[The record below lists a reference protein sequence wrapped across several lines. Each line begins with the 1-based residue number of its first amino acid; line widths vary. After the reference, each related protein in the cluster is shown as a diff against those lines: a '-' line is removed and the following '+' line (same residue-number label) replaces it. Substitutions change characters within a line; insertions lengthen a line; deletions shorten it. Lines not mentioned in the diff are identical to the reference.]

1 MDSQEINKA
10 DYQEQ
15 GPKKGIVIIV
25 ITILLGTNGLLLW
38 QFFDKKNHLDQA
50 NQTIVTTTAEKDAL
64 QVQLNQF
71 KVEFEKLKTDN
82 STLQNQLT
90 EKDEQ
95 IKAKFAEIQKII
107 LLGGPAQ
114 IARAK
119 AELAKLKEMNDVYTV
134 QIDSINKVNAQLLA
148 ANDSLN
154 TNLSQERSK
163 NNSLL
168 SENDRL
174 FSKVSAGSV
183 LKAMNVKTEGFRFKS
198 NGDEVLTNKAKQV
211 QKFRT
216 KFVLAENRVIH
227 NGAIDFYVRVLGPDG
242 DVMKSTNKES
252 FKTASGDL
260 IYTIK
265 QTVEYTNSD
274 TPVDIS
280 FGKGG
285 SFEKGKYNVEIY
297 HAGAV
302 IGKSVIELK

>member
-95 IKAKFAEIQKII
+95 IKAKVAEIQKLI

-119 AELAKLKEMNDVYTV
+119 AELAKLKEMNDVYTI

-163 NNSLL
+163 NNSLS
-168 SENDRL
+168 SENNRL
-174 FSKVSAGSV
+174 FSKVSAGSI
-183 LKAMNVKTEGFRFKS
+183 LKAIDVKTEGYRFKS
-198 NGDEVLTNKAKQV
+198 NGDEVITNKAKLV
-211 QKFRT
+211 QKLRT
-216 KFVLAENRVIH
+216 KFTLAENRVID
-227 NGAIDFYVRVLGPDG
+227 NGPIDIYIRVLGPDG
-242 DVMKSTNKES
+242 DVMKSTNNES
-252 FKTASGDL
+252 FKSNNQDL
-260 IYTIK
+260 IYTVK

-280 FGKGG
+280 IAKGN
-285 SFEKGKYNVEIY
+285 SFVKGDYNVEIY
-297 HAGAV
+297 HNGV
-302 IGKSVIELK
+302 QIGRSKINLK

>member
-95 IKAKFAEIQKII
+95 IKAKVAEIQKLI

-119 AELAKLKEMNDVYTV
+119 AELAKLKEMNDVYTI

-174 FSKVSAGSV
+174 FSKVSAGSI
-183 LKAMNVKTEGFRFKS
+183 LKAINVKTEGYRFKS
-198 NGDEVLTNKAKQV
+198 NGDEVLTNKAKLV
-211 QKFRT
+211 QKLRT
-216 KFVLAENRVIH
+216 KFLLAENKVID
-227 NGAIDFYVRVLGPDG
+227 NGPIEIFIRVLGPDG
-242 DVMKSTNKES
+242 DVMKSTNNES
-252 FKTASGDL
+252 FRTKNQDL
-260 IYTIK
+260 IYTVK

-280 FGKGG
+280 IAKGN
-285 SFEKGKYNVEIY
+285 SFVKGNYNVEIY
-297 HAGAV
+297 HGGV
-302 IGKSVIELK
+302 MIGKSSIDLK

>member
-95 IKAKFAEIQKII
+95 IKAKVAEIQKLI

-216 KFVLAENRVIH
+216 KFVLAENRVID
-227 NGAIDFYVRVLGPDG
+227 NGAIDIYVRVLGPDG

>member
-71 KVEFEKLKTDN
+71 KVDFEKLKTDN

-95 IKAKFAEIQKII
+95 IKAKVSEIQKLI

-119 AELAKLKEMNDVYTV
+119 AELAKLQEMNDVFTV
-134 QIDSINKVNAQLLA
+134 QIDSINFVNSKLLA
-148 ANDSLN
+148 ENQSLN
-154 TNLSQERSK
+154 SNLTQEKSKNDNLSTE
-163 NNSLL
+163 NS
-168 SENDRL
+168 RL

-183 LKAMNVKTEGFRFKS
+183 LKAINIITEGYRFKG
-198 NGDEVLTNKAKQV
+198 NGNEVITTKAKQV
-211 QKFRT
+211 QKVKTHFL
-216 KFVLAENRVIH
+216 LAENRVVD
-227 NGAIDFYVRVLGPDG
+227 NGSLDIYLRVMGPDG
-242 DVMKSTNKES
+242 AVMSANNGTFRANDM
-252 FKTASGDL
+252 DL
-260 IYTIK
+260 TFTVK
-265 QTVEYTNSD
+265 QTVQYNNSD
-274 TPVDIS
+274 TPVDIAWA
-280 FGKGG
+280 KG
-285 SFEKGKYNVEIY
+285 SQFVKGKYNVEIY
-297 HAGAV
+297 HAGLL
-302 IGKSVIELK
+302 IGRSMIDLK

>member
-71 KVEFEKLKTDN
+71 KIDFEKLKTDN

-95 IKAKFAEIQKII
+95 IKAKVAEIQKLI

-119 AELAKLKEMNDVYTV
+119 AELAKLKEMNDVYAV
-134 QIDSINKVNAQLLA
+134 QIDSINKINATLLA
-148 ANDSLN
+148 VNDSLN
-154 TNLSQERSK
+154 NNLSQERSK
-163 NNSLL
+163 NDNLA
-168 SENDRL
+168 SENSRL
-174 FSKVSAGSV
+174 FSKVSAGSI

-211 QKFRT
+211 QKLRT
-216 KFVLAENRVIH
+216 KFVLAENRVID
-227 NGAIDFYVRVLGPDG
+227 NGPVDIFIRVLGPDG
-242 DVMKSTNKES
+242 DVMKSTNNES
-252 FKTASGDL
+252 FKSNGEDL
-260 IYTIK
+260 IYTVK
-265 QTVEYTNSD
+265 QTVEYANSD
-274 TPVDIS
+274 TPVDIAV
-280 FGKGG
+280 GKGG
-285 SFEKGKYNVEIY
+285 SFAKGKYNVEIY
-297 HAGAV
+297 HGGAV
-302 IGKSVIELK
+302 IGRSVIDLK

>member
-10 DYQEQ
+10 EYQEQ

-64 QVQLNQF
+64 QLQLNQF
-71 KVEFEKLKTDN
+71 KVDFEKLKTDN

-95 IKAKFAEIQKII
+95 IKAKVAEIQKLI

-134 QIDSINKVNAQLLA
+134 QIDSINRINAKLVA

-163 NNSLL
+163 NDNLA
-168 SENDRL
+168 SENSRL
-174 FSKVSAGSV
+174 FSKVSAGSI
-183 LKAMNVKTEGFRFKS
+183 LKALDVKTEGYRFKS
-198 NGDEVLTNKAKQV
+198 NGDEVATNRAKQV
-211 QKFRT
+211 QKLRT
-216 KFVLAENRVIH
+216 KFVLAENKVIDR
-227 NGAIDFYVRVLGPDG
+227 GPVDIYVRVLGPDG
-242 DVMKSTNKES
+242 EVMKSTNNET
-252 FKTASGDL
+252 FKASGQDL
-260 IYTIK
+260 IYTVK

-274 TPVDIS
+274 TPVDIALAKGSS
-280 FGKGG
+280 FV
-285 SFEKGKYNVEIY
+285 KGKYNVEIY
-297 HAGAV
+297 HSGAI
-302 IGKSVIELK
+302 IGKSAIDLK